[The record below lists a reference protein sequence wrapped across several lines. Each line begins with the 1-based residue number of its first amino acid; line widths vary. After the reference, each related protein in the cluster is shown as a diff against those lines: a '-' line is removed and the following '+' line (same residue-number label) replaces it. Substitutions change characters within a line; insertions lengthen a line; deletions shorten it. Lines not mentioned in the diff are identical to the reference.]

1 MNILILGGTRFLGRY
16 LVESALEKGHT
27 VTLFNRGNNSNL
39 FPNVEQLVG
48 DRDGDLVALEGR
60 KWDAVIDTCGFI
72 PRTVL
77 NAIKLLNSVKHYT
90 YISSIS
96 AYKALSEVG
105 VDESGELHT
114 MSNEKLE
121 EITRESAG
129 PFYNEYYG
137 PLKVLS
143 EEAAE
148 NELPGKVLVIR
159 AGQLVGPHDYTDR
172 LPYWVKRVS
181 EGGTILAPGRKKR
194 QIQIIDVRDL
204 AEWIIKMVE
213 ENVTGIFNATGPD
226 YTLTMENFL
235 EECKKVCDSDA
246 TFKWVSEQYLKEK
259 QVGPWGEIP
268 LWIPEEFPLEG
279 EEKPLKGFLAVDIQ
293 KAINKGLTFRPLAET
308 LKDVLAWES
317 TREEGSRKAGL
328 DRQKE
333 IELLTNSFSVN

>member
-1 MNILILGGTRFLGRY
+1 MLDILVLGGTRFLGRY
-16 LVESALEKGHT
+16 LVEAALERGHT
-27 VTLFNRGNNSNL
+27 VTLFNRGNNRI

-48 DRDGDLVALEGR
+48 DRDGHLAALKGR

-77 NAIKLLNSVKHYT
+77 NVIKTLNPVKHYT

-105 VDESGELHT
+105 VDESGEVHT
-114 MSNEKLE
+114 MSDEKLE
-121 EITRESAG
+121 EITKDSAG

-148 NELPGKVLVIR
+148 NELPGKVLVVR

-181 EGGTILAPGRKKR
+181 EGGTILAPGRKDR
-194 QIQIIDVRDL
+194 QIQIIDSRDL
-204 AEWIIKMVE
+204 ADWIIKMVE

-226 YTLTMENFL
+226 YTLTMEKFL
-235 EECKKVCDSDA
+235 EECKKVCASDA
-246 TFKWVSEQYLKEK
+246 TFRWVSEQYLKEK
-259 QVGPWGEIP
+259 QVGPWGEMP

-293 KAINKGLTFRPLAET
+293 KAIDKGLTFRPLSET
-308 LKDVLAWES
+308 LNDVLVWET
-317 TREEGSRKAGL
+317 TREDGPRKAGL

-333 IELLTNSFSVN
+333 IELLTNTTF